1 PAAKYSPPALV
12 SQRPAA
18 LLSPATEMPSS
29 SECSAIRLRTLRPH
43 RSASSAVCEAAMMAA
58 SGLRARYHGGNS
70 TLPYVDLAAPGGR
83 NSARRSISPLAIA
96 SSSAMISSWWRA
108 GSYPLSRHH
117 SVRLARIRRRRNS
130 SAAACA
136 GDICKLI
143 VAQLLRGCF
152 ARHLDLATVAPVLG
166 ARVLQGEDCACDG
179 R

>member
-1 PAAKYSPPALV
+1 
-12 SQRPAA
+12 
-18 LLSPATEMPSS
+18 
-29 SECSAIRLRTLRPH
+29 
-43 RSASSAVCEAAMMAA
+43 
-58 SGLRARYHGGNS
+58 
-70 TLPYVDLAAPGGR
+70 

-117 SVRLARIRRRRNS
+117 SVRLARIRRRRSN

-143 VAQLLRGCF
+143 VAQLLRVCF

-166 ARVLQGEDCACDG
+166 ARVLQGEDCARDSRPIRRSEQAALEIEQPLGLREFYGVRKIWVPLHPLIDALAMDAEFGGSRSERKTG
-179 R
+179 RHQLKDFVA